1 MLYISYVIF
10 EHIYTCNLVNTNITI
25 SSTLYIR
32 KKLNGRLF
40 NSGENGRKRK
50 LGKNI
55 NKITK

>member
-1 MLYISYVIF
+1 MF

-25 SSTLYIR
+25 SSTLYIG
-32 KKLNGRLF
+32 KKLNGRLL